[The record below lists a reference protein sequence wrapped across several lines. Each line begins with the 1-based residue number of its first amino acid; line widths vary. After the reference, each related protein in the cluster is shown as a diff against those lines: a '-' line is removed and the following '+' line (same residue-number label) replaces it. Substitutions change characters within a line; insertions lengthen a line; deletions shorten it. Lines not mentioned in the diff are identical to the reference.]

1 MVEIKEPVIIDR
13 EKDYVADEISFVNFV
28 VKDYSDPIAPKPNEY
43 AVEEYDL
50 TTVALIE
57 GMRRQRSDEANV

>member
-28 VKDYSDPIAPKPNEY
+28 VKDYSDPIAPKPN
-43 AVEEYDL
+43 
-50 TTVALIE
+50 
-57 GMRRQRSDEANV
+57 